1 MNYMLEQIL
10 SLPELMNQIFQPL
23 DDAIHRKLDHELCL
37 SLKRLYIVGC
47 GDSHHAA
54 LSTELAFETLAN
66 LSVEP
71 LNSMQFAHYAA
82 GFIPKSGPKTN
93 LVIGISVSGAVAR
106 TVEALRMG
114 SQAGATTVALTAA
127 PDSLLAKTA
136 QIMLE
141 VPVPEFSMPD
151 GIVIPG
157 IRSYFTNQVGLLL
170 IAVRIAE
177 VRGELNNSE
186 AVRVRAE
193 IRGLAELAEQTIKEC
208 EPIVKQAVQEWTDT
222 KEFVF
227 TGSSPNFATALFI
240 AAKVLE
246 ASGDSALGQ
255 DIEEWAHLQY
265 FAKEVKTPTFIITAG
280 ERDLSRAEE
289 IIIAAKKIG
298 RKVAVI
304 SPKSASGLIKHAD
317 YHFPIPLVRE
327 MFSPLIAAIPGELF
341 AAYRAEFINE
351 PYFRNFSG
359 GRSTEEGGGISRI
372 RTSETWE
379 NWKQ

>member
-54 LSTELAFETLAN
+54 LSTELAFETFTN

-71 LNSMQFAHYAA
+71 LNSMQFARYAA

-177 VRGELNNSE
+177 IRSELKNSE
-186 AVRVRAE
+186 AVEIRAE

-208 EPIVKQAVQEWTDT
+208 EPIVKQAVEDWTDA
-222 KEFVF
+222 KEFIF
-227 TGSSPNFATALFI
+227 TGSGPNFATALFT

-265 FAKEVKTPTFIITAG
+265 FAKEVRTPTFIITAG

-289 IIIAAKKIG
+289 IAIAAKKIG
-298 RKVAVI
+298 RRTAVI
-304 SPKSASGLIKHAD
+304 SPKSATSLIKHAD
-317 YHFPIPLVRE
+317 FHFPIPTVRE
-327 MFSPLIAAIPGELF
+327 MFSPLITAIPGELF
-341 AAYRAEFINE
+341 AAYRAEVIGE

>member
-1 MNYMLEQIL
+1 MNYMLAQIL
-10 SLPELMNQIFQPL
+10 SLPELLNQIFQPL
-23 DDAIHRKLDHELCL
+23 DDAIRRNLDHELCL

-71 LNSMQFAHYAA
+71 LNSMQFARYAA
-82 GFIPKSGPKTN
+82 GLIPKSGPKTN

-136 QIMLE
+136 QIMFE
-141 VPVPEFSMPD
+141 VPVPEFSIPER
-151 GIVIPG
+151 IVIPG
-157 IRSYFTNQVGLLL
+157 IRSYITNQVGLLL

-208 EPIVKQAVQEWTDT
+208 EPIVKQAVQDWTNT

-227 TGSSPNFATALFI
+227 TGSGPNFATALFI